1 MISQPRVAGLGEIL
15 WDRFPDGDRLG
26 GAPANFAFH
35 AGQLGA
41 ESQTISRIGNDADG
55 RGIISLLQSRGL
67 SDIFIQ
73 RTDIHATGIVSVEI
87 NDGQP
92 TYVIKQPVAWDFIE
106 MSDDLKDLAPH
117 LDAVCFGTL
126 AQRNPVSRQ
135 TIQQFI
141 RLLPKATTRLF
152 DINLRQDFYSPEVI
166 EFGLAHSSLLKL
178 NHEELSVVAQLFEWG
193 TPEDALKQI
202 LDRYPIKLIA
212 VTLGEKGC
220 ELVTREG
227 KIRAA
232 APRVKC
238 VDAVGAGDAFSAALV
253 MGLLA
258 DLPLENIAEKANR
271 TGAYVA
277 SQPGAMASLPA
288 EYRIL

>member
-1 MISQPRVAGLGEIL
+1 VISQPRVAGLGEIL
-15 WDRFPDGDRLG
+15 WDHFPDGDRLG

-35 AGQLGA
+35 AAQLGA
-41 ESQTISRIGNDADG
+41 NTQIISRIGNDPDG
-55 RGIISLLQSRGL
+55 GRLAGLLRSRGL

-73 RTDIHATGIVSVEI
+73 RTDIHATGIVRVEI
-87 NDGQP
+87 NAGQP
-92 TYVIKQPVAWDFIE
+92 TYVIEQPAAWDFIE
-106 MSDDLKDLAPH
+106 MSDELRTLASE
-117 LDAVCFGTL
+117 LDALCFGTL

-141 RLLPKATTRLF
+141 RLLPKTTTRLF
-152 DINLRQDFYSPEVI
+152 DINLRQSFYSPEVI
-166 EFGLAHSSLLKL
+166 EFGLSHATLLKL
-178 NHEELSVVAQLFEWG
+178 NDEELVLLSRLFKWG
-193 TPEDALKQI
+193 SPENALKEI
-202 LDRYPIKLIA
+202 FARYPIELIA

-227 KIRAA
+227 KVRAA
-232 APRVKC
+232 APKIKC

-258 DLPLENIAEKANR
+258 DLPLENVAEKANR

-277 SQPGAMASLPA
+277 SQPGAMAPLPP

>member
-1 MISQPRVAGLGEIL
+1 VISQPRVAGLGEIL

-41 ESQTISRIGNDADG
+41 NTQIVSRIGNDPDG
-55 RGIISLLQSRGL
+55 ERLAGLLQSRGL
-67 SDIFIQ
+67 SDAFIQ
-73 RTDIHATGIVSVEI
+73 RTDLHATGIVRVEI
-87 NDGQP
+87 DAGQP
-92 TYVIKQPVAWDFIE
+92 TYVIEQPAAWDFIE
-106 MSDDLKDLAPH
+106 MSDELKALAFE

-126 AQRNPVSRQ
+126 AQRSPVSRQ
-135 TIQQFI
+135 AIQQFI
-141 RLLPKATTRLF
+141 RLLPETTTRLF
-152 DINLRQDFYSPEVI
+152 DINLRQAFYDAEVI
-166 EFGLAHSSLLKL
+166 HFGLCRATLLKL
-178 NHEELSVVAQLFEWG
+178 NREELDVIARLFKWDSPDVATRE
-193 TPEDALKQI
+193 I
-202 LDRYPIKLIA
+202 LARYPIELIA

-220 ELVTREG
+220 ELITREG
-227 KIRAA
+227 KVRAA
-232 APRVKC
+232 APKITC

-258 DLPLENIAEKANR
+258 DLPLEKIAEKANR

-277 SQPGAMASLPA
+277 SQPGAMAPLPS

>member
-1 MISQPRVAGLGEIL
+1 VISQPRVAGLGEIL

-41 ESQTISRIGNDADG
+41 STQIISRIGDDDDG
-55 RGIISLLQSRGL
+55 RGIISLLNSRGL

-73 RTDIHATGIVSVEI
+73 RTDIHATGIVRVEI
-87 NDGQP
+87 NAGQP
-92 TYVIKQPVAWDFIE
+92 TYVIEQPAAWDFIE
-106 MSDDLKDLAPH
+106 MSDELRALASE

-135 TIQQFI
+135 TIQQFV
-141 RLLPKATTRLF
+141 RLLPKTMTRLF
-152 DINLRQDFYSPEVI
+152 DINLRQDLYSLEVI
-166 EFGLAHSSLLKL
+166 EFGLSHATLLKL
-178 NHEELSVVAQLFEWG
+178 NGEELGVIARLFKWAS
-193 TPEDALKQI
+193 PENALQEI
-202 LDRYPIKLIA
+202 FARYPIELIA

-227 KIRAA
+227 KVRAA
-232 APRVKC
+232 APKITC
-238 VDAVGAGDAFSAALV
+238 VDTVGAGDAFSAALV
-253 MGLLA
+253 MGLMA
-258 DLPLENIAEKANR
+258 DLPLEKVAEKANR

-277 SQPGAMASLPA
+277 SQPGAMAILPQ